1 MNESEVIDNCQKSVG
16 ILSDETII
24 GQHPWVDDPAAEIER
39 LEKQKQKE
47 QEDMLSQ
54 YNPFGQQ
61 NQTDPNQGNQ
71 GGGVDEE

>member
-1 MNESEVIDNCQKSVG
+1 MIDNCQKSVG

-24 GQHPWVDDPAAEIER
+24 GQHPWVDDPKAEMER

-47 QEDMLSQ
+47 QEEILNQ

-61 NQTDPNQGNQ
+61 TRTPAESNQGDQ